1 MIRQKDEK
9 EQPQSDAEQLL
20 GKLGNLVKPLEILIV
35 DDVLANRF
43 LVETML
49 SGSYVCEGAS
59 SAAEMWRILMRKKPR
74 LILLDLMMPFE
85 NGFETLAKLKSDP
98 VNKSIPVIVVSARDS
113 REDVVRAM
121 GLGAVD
127 YVVKP
132 VEEGPLLRKIHK
144 ILGDSEVP
152 IFTPPV

>member
-1 MIRQKDEK
+1 MEK
-9 EQPQSDAEQLL
+9 KNDA
-20 GKLGNLVKPLEILIV
+20 GKPLEQLAAIVKPFDILIV
-35 DDVLANRF
+35 DDVLANRL

-49 SGSYVCEGAS
+49 SGSYVCEGAG

>member
-1 MIRQKDEK
+1 MEK
-9 EQPQSDAEQLL
+9 KNEADKPLEQIAS
-20 GKLGNLVKPLEILIV
+20 LVKPFDILIV

-49 SGSYVCEGAS
+49 SGSYICEGAG
-59 SAAEMWRILMRKKPR
+59 SAAEMWRTLMRKKPR

-85 NGFETLAKLKSDP
+85 NGFETLARLKADP
-98 VNKSIPVIVVSARDS
+98 VNKQIPVIVVSARDS

-144 ILGDSEVP
+144 VLGDSEVP
-152 IFTPPV
+152 VLTPPV